1 MTDNTFLIDKVLL
14 PFLFGALGF
23 SALWLCS
30 RILTS
35 PGFRRRFSRRNEQ
48 LVEAIQRLVRAKN
61 DVLLIELEVAELTE
75 ALEPEER
82 QRWARD
88 AVALA
93 ASVPPPVMAQIRRFG
108 LAEPPPDDVR
118 ERARNA
124 WANWDEEELKAELEA
139 ARELSPAAA
148 LTVTRSAW
156 NTRNDGG

>member
-35 PGFRRRFSRRNEQ
+35 PGFRRRFS
-48 LVEAIQRLVRAKN
+48 QRLVRAKN

-93 ASVPPPVMAQIRRFG
+93 ASVPPLVMAQIRRFG